1 MRKPSKKKNKGIG
14 QTSDSKSIP
23 KSAITIN
30 QTRLSQSAIAYSKYY
45 VAAAVAVVT
54 FFVYLPSLG
63 NGFVQWDD
71 DLYVYENFHI
81 RSFGWSFFKW
91 AFWGFHEGHW
101 HPFTWIS
108 HAMDY
113 AAWGL
118 NPLGHHLTSN
128 ILHVVNTFIV
138 VLLTVL
144 LADIIR
150 KKSPMRGT
158 ATFLDDSGVLV
169 AGGITG
175 LLFGLEPVHV
185 ESVAWISDR
194 KDLLCALFFLL
205 SIMTY
210 LNYACR
216 DELEAAQNKPKAV
229 FFLNKRY
236 LVSLGFFI
244 LALLSKSMAVTLPI
258 VLLILDWYPLRRA
271 GDLKSFR
278 TAVVEKLP
286 FIACSLVASK
296 LAVQAQAAAGVI
308 GATEAFPL
316 SMRVSVAAKSL
327 VDYLWKMIVPI
338 NLIPYYPYPDDVSL
352 FSFKYLSAI
361 AVVFGITA
369 ACAVMW
375 KKQKFLPSVWG
386 YYAVTLL
393 PVIGIVG
400 GQSMADRYAYVPS
413 VGPYLIIGFGVTW
426 ISEKMIFGTRM
437 ALAARVIGVS
447 GVLLLF
453 CVLSLLTLKQ
463 EGVWK
468 NTFTL
473 WNDVIEKQPDKKIPF
488 AYLGRGLIFEEQGQI
503 EKAFEDYSK
512 AIALVP
518 SYHKAYINR
527 GNVYSKMG
535 QPDKAIADYDKVIS
549 LKPDSN
555 DAYNNKGLVYSNI
568 GSFDKAI
575 EHYNRAI
582 NIDPNDTLDDVLAYA
597 NRGLAYS
604 LLGEHRLAL
613 EDLNKAIE
621 LDRNYA
627 RAYDFRGRVYLKTR
641 DSERAVRD
649 FQKACYLQYEE
660 ACIALKSLKK

>member
-1 MRKPSKKKNKGIG
+1 MRKHSRKKNKGRG
-14 QTSDSKSIP
+14 QTGDNTSGSR
-23 KSAITIN
+23 SAIIVI
-30 QTRLSQSAIAYSKYY
+30 QAPLSQNAIAQNDQKIKYY
-45 VAAAVAVVT
+45 VAAVVAVLT
-54 FFVYLPSLG
+54 FLVYWPSLG

-71 DLYVYENFHI
+71 DLYVYENVHI
-81 RSFGWSFFKW
+81 RSFGWPFIKW

-118 NPLGHHLTSN
+118 NPLGHHLTSV
-128 ILHVVNTFIV
+128 ILHAVNTFLV

-144 LADIIR
+144 LADII
-150 KKSPMRGT
+150 KKKALTLGV
-158 ATFLDDSGVLV
+158 ATFLDSRGVLV

-175 LLFGLEPVHV
+175 LLFGLEPIHV
-185 ESVAWISDR
+185 ESIAWISDR
-194 KDLLCALFFLL
+194 KDLLCAFFFFL
-205 SIMTY
+205 SIITY
-210 LNYACR
+210 LDYASR
-216 DELEAAQNKPKAV
+216 QDHEAAHNGPKAV

-236 LVSLGFFI
+236 LFSLGFFI
-244 LALLSKSMAVTLPI
+244 LALLSKSMAITLPV
-258 VLLILDWYPLRRA
+258 VLLILDWHPLRRV

-286 FIACSLVASK
+286 FIACSLAASK

-316 SMRVSVAAKSL
+316 SMRIAVAAKSL

-361 AVVFGITA
+361 AVVLGITA
-369 ACAVMW
+369 ACAVLW
-375 KKQKFLPSVWG
+375 KKREFLPSVWG

-400 GQSMADRYAYVPS
+400 GQSMTDRYAYVPS
-413 VGPYLIIGFGVTW
+413 VGPYLMIGFGVSW
-426 ISEKMIFGTRM
+426 FSEKIIFGRRTVPV
-437 ALAARVIGVS
+437 ARIIAVS
-447 GVLLLF
+447 GGVFLL
-453 CVLSLLTLKQ
+453 CVLSLVTLKQ

-503 EKAFEDYSK
+503 DRAFEDYSK

-518 SYHKAYINR
+518 SYYKAYINR

-549 LKPDSN
+549 LKPDSS
-555 DAYNNKGLVYSNI
+555 DAYNNKGLVYSNT

-575 EHYNRAI
+575 AQYNRAI
-582 NIDPNDTLDDVLAYA
+582 NIDPYDSLAYT
-597 NRGLAYS
+597 NRGLAYL
-604 LLGEHRLAL
+604 LLGEHRPAL

-627 RAYDFRGRVYLKTR
+627 RAYDIRGRVYLKTR
-641 DSERAVRD
+641 DSEYAASD

-660 ACIALKSLKK
+660 ACIALKSLEK